1 MSLVS
6 QNSRR
11 RRRRSAKATAQNSS
25 WGEMQAPD
33 APSLSAAMPGPD
45 VPQGPSDLETLQGLC
60 ASEDPGTSVPPT
72 PDEGPTTSKPPTVSE
87 GSIASEQPTVSEGPN
102 TSELPTPIEGPST
115 SGPPAVSEGLNTAV
129 LINAYEGL
137 SPLVS
142 PSASEGSSVS
152 EQPTVTEG
160 LNTSELPLSDEGP
173 STSVLP
179 TTAEGLGI
187 SVSPTPA
194 EGPSTSVLT
203 TVSEGL
209 GISVPPT
216 SSEGLSNL
224 MPPTLSE
231 GPGINVPP
239 PSGEGP
245 STSVPPTT
253 SEGPDTSVLPPSG
266 EGPSTS
272 VPPTTSDGL
281 GISVPPP
288 SSKGQITSVLPSSG
302 KGPITSVPPT
312 DSEGPGASEPPTRGE
327 VPSTSVRRNSGEGP
341 STSGMATAAED
352 PSTSGMLIVAE
363 GPSTSGMAT
372 ATEGQSTSE
381 MLTVGEG
388 PSTFDMAAAAAAAE
402 GPSTSGMLII
412 AEGPSTSGMAPAAE
426 GPSTSEML
434 TVGEGPST
442 FEMAAAAAA
451 EGPSTSGMATAA
463 KGPNTSEMLTVGEGP
478 STFEMA
484 ATAAAAAAEGPSTSG
499 MATAAETPSTSGM
512 LTIAEGPSISEMAA
526 AAECPSTSGMAAAA
540 AGPSTSGMAA
550 AADGPSTSGMLA
562 ASANPAPVL
571 SLGAAVGQTSSKCPI
586 ALPSSCVAR
595 PSSDSKRPK
604 GAEGPMEF
612 QVLRDRENSN
622 SITIMGLGTTQVALT
637 LKPQDPME
645 QNVAELLQFLLVK
658 DQSKYPIRESE
669 MRQYI
674 VKEYRSQFPEILRRA
689 AAHLECIFRFELR
702 ELDPEERTY
711 ILLNKLG
718 PVPFEGLE
726 ENPNGPKMGLLM
738 MILGQILLNGNQAK
752 EAEIWEMLWRMGV
765 QRERRLSIFGNPK
778 RLLSVEFVWQ
788 RYLDYRPITDRTPVE
803 YEFFWGPRSHIETSK
818 MKILKFMAKIYNKD
832 PSDWP
837 EPYNEALEEEAARAY
852 AEGWQALPPF
862 RRPFFEEAAE
872 VASPD
877 FDVSAYPSKYPP
889 HSWPESRMESKS
901 RKLVQLFLLMD
912 STKLPIPKKG
922 ILYYIGRE
930 CSKVFPDL
938 LNRAA
943 RTLNH
948 VYGTEL
954 VVLDPRNHS
963 YTLYN
968 RREMEDTEEIVDSP
982 NRPGNNFLMQV
993 LSFIFIMGNHAR
1005 ESAVWAFLRG
1015 LGVQA
1020 GRKHVITCRYLS
1032 QRYIDSLRVPDSD
1045 PVQYEFVW
1053 GPRARLETSKMKAL
1067 RYVARI
1073 HRKEPQDW
1081 PEQYR
1086 EAMEDEANRA
1096 DAGHR
1101 QFLVHNFR

>member
-11 RRRRSAKATAQNSS
+11 RRRRVAKATAHNSS
-25 WGEMQAPD
+25 WDEMQAPN
-33 APSLSAAMPGPD
+33 APGLPADMPGSD
-45 VPQGPSDLETLQGLC
+45 VPQGPSDSQILQGLC
-60 ASEDPGTSVPPT
+60 ASEGPNTSVLPTSAEGPSTFVPPTISEASSASGQPTVSEGPGTSLLATPSEGLSTSGPPTISKGLCTSVTLAASEGRNTSRPPTSSEEPSTSVPPTPGEGPSTSVQSTPGEGPSTSVPLTATEGLSTSVPATPDEGLSTSVPPTATEGLSTPVPPT
-72 PDEGPTTSKPPTVSE
+72 PDEGP
-87 GSIASEQPTVSEGPN
+87 
-102 TSELPTPIEGPST
+102 ST
-115 SGPPAVSEGLNTAV
+115 SMPATPG
-129 LINAYEGL
+129 
-137 SPLVS
+137 
-142 PSASEGSSVS
+142 
-152 EQPTVTEG
+152 
-160 LNTSELPLSDEGP
+160 EGP

-179 TTAEGLGI
+179 AASDGQSI
-187 SVSPTPA
+187 SLVPTPA
-194 EGPSTSVLT
+194 KGSSTSGPPTATEGLSTSVQPTAGEGLSTSVLPT
-203 TVSEGL
+203 PGEGRSTCVPPTASD
-209 GISVPPT
+209 GSDTSVPPT
-216 SSEGLSNL
+216 
-224 MPPTLSE
+224 P
-231 GPGINVPP
+231 
-239 PSGEGP
+239 GEGP
-245 STSVPPTT
+245 STLVQPTA
-253 SEGPDTSVLPPSG
+253 SDRPGSSVLPNPG
-266 EGPSTS
+266 EGPSTLFSSSAS
-272 VPPTTSDGL
+272 VDRN
-281 GISVPPP
+281 P
-288 SSKGQITSVLPSSG
+288 SKCSIVLPSPRVI
-302 KGPITSVPPT
+302 KASVDS
-312 DSEGPGASEPPTRGE
+312 DSEG
-327 VPSTSVRRNSGEGP
+327 
-341 STSGMATAAED
+341 
-352 PSTSGMLIVAE
+352 
-363 GPSTSGMAT
+363 
-372 ATEGQSTSE
+372 
-381 MLTVGEG
+381 
-388 PSTFDMAAAAAAAE
+388 
-402 GPSTSGMLII
+402 
-412 AEGPSTSGMAPAAE
+412 
-426 GPSTSEML
+426 
-434 TVGEGPST
+434 
-442 FEMAAAAAA
+442 
-451 EGPSTSGMATAA
+451 
-463 KGPNTSEMLTVGEGP
+463 
-478 STFEMA
+478 
-484 ATAAAAAAEGPSTSG
+484 
-499 MATAAETPSTSGM
+499 
-512 LTIAEGPSISEMAA
+512 
-526 AAECPSTSGMAAAA
+526 
-540 AGPSTSGMAA
+540 
-550 AADGPSTSGMLA
+550 
-562 ASANPAPVL
+562 
-571 SLGAAVGQTSSKCPI
+571 
-586 ALPSSCVAR
+586 
-595 PSSDSKRPK
+595 PK
-604 GAEGPMEF
+604 GAEGPIEF
-612 QVLRDRENSN
+612 EVLRDCESPN
-622 SITIMGLGTTQVALT
+622 SITIMGLSTSRVAIT

-669 MRQYI
+669 MREYI
-674 VKEYRSQFPEILRRA
+674 VKEYRNQFPEILRRA

-702 ELDPEERTY
+702 ELDPEAHTY

-726 ENPNGPKMGLLM
+726 ESPNGPKMGLLM
-738 MILGQILLNGNQAK
+738 MILGQIFLNGNQAK

-788 RYLDYRPITDRTPVE
+788 RYLDYRPVTDCKPVE
-803 YEFFWGPRSHIETSK
+803 YEFFWGPRSHLETTK

-832 PSDWP
+832 PMDWP
-837 EPYNEALEEEAARAY
+837 EKYNEALEEDAARAF
-852 AEGWQALPPF
+852 AEGWQALPHF
-862 RRPFFEEAAE
+862 RRPFFEEAAAE

-877 FDVSAYPSKYPP
+877 SEVSSYASKYAP
-889 HSWPESRMESKS
+889 HSWPESRLESKA

-968 RREMEDTEEIVDSP
+968 RREMEETEEIVDSP

-1015 LGVQA
+1015 LGVQS

-1081 PEQYR
+1081 PQQYR

-1096 DAGHR
+1096 DVGHR
-1101 QFLVHNFR
+1101 QFFVHNFR

>member
-11 RRRRSAKATAQNSS
+11 RRRRVAKATAHNSS
-25 WGEMQAPD
+25 WDEMQAPN
-33 APSLSAAMPGPD
+33 APGFPADMPGSD
-45 VPQGPSDLETLQGLC
+45 VPQGPSDSQILQGLC
-60 ASEDPGTSVPPT
+60 AS
-72 PDEGPTTSKPPTVSE
+72 
-87 GSIASEQPTVSEGPN
+87 
-102 TSELPTPIEGPST
+102 
-115 SGPPAVSEGLNTAV
+115 
-129 LINAYEGL
+129 
-137 SPLVS
+137 
-142 PSASEGSSVS
+142 
-152 EQPTVTEG
+152 
-160 LNTSELPLSDEGP
+160 EGP

-179 TTAEGLGI
+179 TSAEGPSTFVPPTI
-187 SVSPTPA
+187 SEASSASGQPTVSEGPGTSLLATPSEGLSTSGPPTISKGLCTSVTLAASEGRNTSRPPTSSEEPSTSVTSVVPTPDEGPSTSVTSVPPTA
-194 EGPSTSVLT
+194 TEGLSTPVPPTPDEGPSTSMPATPGEGRSTSMLPAASDGQSISLVPTPGKGSSTSGPPTATEGLSTSVQPTAGEGQSTSVTSVPPTPGEGLSTSVPPTATEGLSTSVPPTPGEGPSTSVL
-203 TVSEGL
+203 
-209 GISVPPT
+209 PT
-216 SSEGLSNL
+216 
-224 MPPTLSE
+224 P
-231 GPGINVPP
+231 
-239 PSGEGP
+239 GEGR
-245 STSVPPTT
+245 STSVPPTA
-253 SEGPDTSVLPPSG
+253 SDGSDTSVPPTPG
-266 EGPSTS
+266 EGPSTL
-272 VPPTTSDGL
+272 VQPTASDRPG
-281 GISVPPP
+281 S
-288 SSKGQITSVLPSSG
+288 SVLPN
-302 KGPITSVPPT
+302 P
-312 DSEGPGASEPPTRGE
+312 
-327 VPSTSVRRNSGEGP
+327 GEGP
-341 STSGMATAAED
+341 STLFSC
-352 PSTSGMLIVAE
+352 S
-363 GPSTSGMAT
+363 
-372 ATEGQSTSE
+372 
-381 MLTVGEG
+381 
-388 PSTFDMAAAAAAAE
+388 
-402 GPSTSGMLII
+402 
-412 AEGPSTSGMAPAAE
+412 
-426 GPSTSEML
+426 
-434 TVGEGPST
+434 
-442 FEMAAAAAA
+442 
-451 EGPSTSGMATAA
+451 
-463 KGPNTSEMLTVGEGP
+463 
-478 STFEMA
+478 
-484 ATAAAAAAEGPSTSG
+484 
-499 MATAAETPSTSGM
+499 
-512 LTIAEGPSISEMAA
+512 
-526 AAECPSTSGMAAAA
+526 
-540 AGPSTSGMAA
+540 
-550 AADGPSTSGMLA
+550 
-562 ASANPAPVL
+562 ASVDRNP
-571 SLGAAVGQTSSKCPI
+571 SKCSI
-586 ALPSSCVAR
+586 VLPSPRVTKASVD
-595 PSSDSKRPK
+595 SDSEGPK
-604 GAEGPMEF
+604 GAEGPIEF
-612 QVLRDRENSN
+612 EVLRDCESPN
-622 SITIMGLGTTQVALT
+622 SITIMGLSTSRVAIT

-669 MRQYI
+669 MREYI
-674 VKEYRSQFPEILRRA
+674 VKEYRNQFPEILRRA

-702 ELDPEERTY
+702 ELDPEAHTY

-726 ENPNGPKMGLLM
+726 ESPNGPKMGLLM
-738 MILGQILLNGNQAK
+738 MILGQIFLNGNQAK

-788 RYLDYRPITDRTPVE
+788 RYLDYRPVTDCKPVE
-803 YEFFWGPRSHIETSK
+803 YEFFWGPRSHLETTK

-832 PSDWP
+832 PMDWP
-837 EPYNEALEEEAARAY
+837 EQYNEALEEDAARAF
-852 AEGWQALPPF
+852 AEGWQAIPHF
-862 RRPFFEEAAE
+862 RRPFFEEAAAE

-877 FDVSAYPSKYPP
+877 SEVSSYSSKYAP
-889 HSWPESRMESKS
+889 HSWPESRLESKA

-968 RREMEDTEEIVDSP
+968 RREMEETEEIVDSP

-1015 LGVQA
+1015 LGVQS

-1081 PEQYR
+1081 PQQYR

-1096 DAGHR
+1096 DVGHR
-1101 QFLVHNFR
+1101 QFFVHNFR

>member
-11 RRRRSAKATAQNSS
+11 RRRRGAKATAHNS
-25 WGEMQAPD
+25 EIQAPN
-33 APSLSAAMPGPD
+33 APGLPGDVAGSD
-45 VPQGPSDLETLQGLC
+45 VPQGSIDSQILQGLC
-60 ASEDPGTSVPPT
+60 ASEGPSTSVLPTSAEGPSTFVPPNISEASSASGQPTVSEGTGTSVLPTPSEGLSTSGPPTMSKGLCTSVTLAASEGQNTSRLPTSSEEPSTSLPPTVSERPSTSVPPTPGEGTSTSVPPTAFEGPSTSVVSTVSDGPSTSVPPTPGEEASTSVSLTATEGLSISVPATPDEGLSTSVPPNVPEGLSTSVPPT
-72 PDEGPTTSKPPTVSE
+72 PDEGP
-87 GSIASEQPTVSEGPN
+87 
-102 TSELPTPIEGPST
+102 ST
-115 SGPPAVSEGLNTAV
+115 SVPA
-129 LINAYEGL
+129 
-137 SPLVS
+137 
-142 PSASEGSSVS
+142 
-152 EQPTVTEG
+152 
-160 LNTSELPLSDEGP
+160 TSNEGP

-179 TTAEGLGI
+179 AASDKQSTSL
-187 SVSPTPA
+187 VPTFSK
-194 EGPSTSVLT
+194 GSSTSVLPT
-203 TVSEGL
+203 ATEGL
-209 GISVPPT
+209 STSVQPTPGEGLSISVPPT
-216 SSEGLSNL
+216 PGEGLSISV
-224 MPPTLSE
+224 PPTPGEGLSTS
-231 GPGINVPP
+231 VPP
-239 PSGEGP
+239 TATDGP
-245 STSVPPTT
+245 STSVPPTP
-253 SEGPDTSVLPPSG
+253 SEGPSNSVPPTASEGPSSSVITVPPTPG
-266 EGPSTS
+266 EGPSTL
-272 VPPTTSDGL
+272 VQPTASNGP
-281 GISVPPP
+281 GS
-288 SSKGQITSVLPSSG
+288 SVLPT
-302 KGPITSVPPT
+302 P
-312 DSEGPGASEPPTRGE
+312 
-327 VPSTSVRRNSGEGP
+327 GEGP
-341 STSGMATAAED
+341 STLFS
-352 PSTSGMLIVAE
+352 SS
-363 GPSTSGMAT
+363 
-372 ATEGQSTSE
+372 
-381 MLTVGEG
+381 
-388 PSTFDMAAAAAAAE
+388 
-402 GPSTSGMLII
+402 
-412 AEGPSTSGMAPAAE
+412 
-426 GPSTSEML
+426 
-434 TVGEGPST
+434 
-442 FEMAAAAAA
+442 
-451 EGPSTSGMATAA
+451 
-463 KGPNTSEMLTVGEGP
+463 
-478 STFEMA
+478 
-484 ATAAAAAAEGPSTSG
+484 
-499 MATAAETPSTSGM
+499 
-512 LTIAEGPSISEMAA
+512 
-526 AAECPSTSGMAAAA
+526 
-540 AGPSTSGMAA
+540 
-550 AADGPSTSGMLA
+550 
-562 ASANPAPVL
+562 ASMDRNP
-571 SLGAAVGQTSSKCPI
+571 SKCSVV
-586 ALPSSCVAR
+586 LPSPGESKASVD
-595 PSSDSKRPK
+595 SDSECPK
-604 GAEGPMEF
+604 GAEGPIEF
-612 QVLRDRENSN
+612 QVLRDCESPN
-622 SITIMGLGTTQVALT
+622 SITIMGLSTSRVAIT

-669 MRQYI
+669 MREYI
-674 VKEYRSQFPEILRRA
+674 VKEYRNQFPEILRRA

-702 ELDPEERTY
+702 ELDPEAHTY

-726 ENPNGPKMGLLM
+726 ESPNGPKMGLLM
-738 MILGQILLNGNQAK
+738 MILGQIFLNGNQAK

-788 RYLDYRPITDRTPVE
+788 RYLDYRPVSDCKPVE
-803 YEFFWGPRSHIETSK
+803 YEFFWGPRSHIETTK

-832 PSDWP
+832 PMDWP
-837 EPYNEALEEEAARAY
+837 EQYNEALEEDAARAF
-852 AEGWQALPPF
+852 AEGWQALPHF
-862 RRPFFEEAAE
+862 RRPFFEEVAGE

-877 FDVSAYPSKYPP
+877 SEVSNYSSKYPP
-889 HSWPESRMESKS
+889 HSWPESRLESKA

-968 RREMEDTEEIVDSP
+968 RREMEETEEIVDSP

-1015 LGVQA
+1015 LGVQS

-1081 PEQYR
+1081 PQQYR

-1096 DAGHR
+1096 DIGHR
-1101 QFLVHNFR
+1101 QFFVHNFR

>member
-11 RRRRSAKATAQNSS
+11 RRRRGAKATAHNS
-25 WGEMQAPD
+25 EIQAPN
-33 APSLSAAMPGPD
+33 APGLPGDVPGSD
-45 VPQGPSDLETLQGLC
+45 VPQGPIDSQILQGLC
-60 ASEDPGTSVPPT
+60 AS
-72 PDEGPTTSKPPTVSE
+72 
-87 GSIASEQPTVSEGPN
+87 
-102 TSELPTPIEGPST
+102 
-115 SGPPAVSEGLNTAV
+115 
-129 LINAYEGL
+129 
-137 SPLVS
+137 
-142 PSASEGSSVS
+142 
-152 EQPTVTEG
+152 
-160 LNTSELPLSDEGP
+160 EGP

-179 TTAEGLGI
+179 TSAEGPSTFVPPTI
-187 SVSPTPA
+187 SEASSASGQPTVSEGTGTSVLPTPCEGLSTSGPPTMSKGLCTSVTLA
-194 EGPSTSVLT
+194 ASEGQNTSRPPTSSEKPSTSLPPTVSERRSTSVPPTPGEGTSTSVPPTAFEGPSTSVA
-203 TVSEGL
+203 S
-209 GISVPPT
+209 
-216 SSEGLSNL
+216 
-224 MPPTLSE
+224 TLA
-231 GPGINVPP
+231 
-239 PSGEGP
+239 EGP
-245 STSVPPTT
+245 STSVPPTPGEEAST
-253 SEGPDTSVLPPSG
+253 SVPLTATEGLNISVPATPDEGLSTSVLPTVPEGLSTSVPSTPNEGPSTSVLPAASDKQSTSLVPTLSKGSSTSVLPTATEGLRTSVQPTPGEGLSTSVPPTPG

-272 VPPTTSDGL
+272 VLPTASDGQ
-281 GISVPPP
+281 STSFVPTP
-288 SSKGQITSVLPSSG
+288 SKGSS
-302 KGPITSVPPT
+302 TSVPPT
-312 DSEGPGASEPPTRGE
+312 TTEGL
-327 VPSTSVRRNSGEGP
+327 STSVQPTPGEGTSTSVPPTPGEGLCTSVPPTATEGLSATVPPIPGEGP
-341 STSGMATAAED
+341 STLVQ
-352 PSTSGMLIVAE
+352 PTSSN
-363 GPSTSGMAT
+363 GPGSSVLPTP
-372 ATEGQSTSE
+372 
-381 MLTVGEG
+381 GEG
-388 PSTFDMAAAAAAAE
+388 PSTLF
-402 GPSTSGMLII
+402 SS
-412 AEGPSTSGMAPAAE
+412 
-426 GPSTSEML
+426 
-434 TVGEGPST
+434 
-442 FEMAAAAAA
+442 
-451 EGPSTSGMATAA
+451 
-463 KGPNTSEMLTVGEGP
+463 N
-478 STFEMA
+478 
-484 ATAAAAAAEGPSTSG
+484 
-499 MATAAETPSTSGM
+499 
-512 LTIAEGPSISEMAA
+512 
-526 AAECPSTSGMAAAA
+526 
-540 AGPSTSGMAA
+540 
-550 AADGPSTSGMLA
+550 
-562 ASANPAPVL
+562 ASMDRNP
-571 SLGAAVGQTSSKCPI
+571 SKCSVV
-586 ALPSSCVAR
+586 LPSPGESKASVD
-595 PSSDSKRPK
+595 SDSEGPK
-604 GAEGPMEF
+604 GAEGPIEF
-612 QVLRDRENSN
+612 QVLRDCESPN
-622 SITIMGLGTTQVALT
+622 SITIMGLSTSRVAIT
-637 LKPQDPME
+637 LKPQDPIE

-669 MRQYI
+669 MREYI
-674 VKEYRSQFPEILRRA
+674 VKEYRNQFPEILRRA

-702 ELDPEERTY
+702 ELDPEAHTY

-726 ENPNGPKMGLLM
+726 ESPNGPKMGLLM
-738 MILGQILLNGNQAK
+738 MILGQIFLNGNQAK

-788 RYLDYRPITDRTPVE
+788 RYLDYRPVTDCKPVE
-803 YEFFWGPRSHIETSK
+803 YEFFWGPRSHIETTK

-832 PSDWP
+832 PMDWP
-837 EPYNEALEEEAARAY
+837 EQYNEALEEDAARAF
-852 AEGWQALPPF
+852 AEGWQALPHF
-862 RRPFFEEAAE
+862 RRPFFEEVAGE

-877 FDVSAYPSKYPP
+877 SEVSNYSSKYPP
-889 HSWPESRMESKS
+889 HSWPESRLESKA

-968 RREMEDTEEIVDSP
+968 RREMEETEEIVDSP

-1015 LGVQA
+1015 LGVQS

-1081 PEQYR
+1081 PQQYR

-1096 DAGHR
+1096 DVGHR
-1101 QFLVHNFR
+1101 QFFVHNFR

>member
-11 RRRRSAKATAQNSS
+11 RRRRGAKATAHNS
-25 WGEMQAPD
+25 EIQAPN
-33 APSLSAAMPGPD
+33 APGLPGDVPGSD
-45 VPQGPSDLETLQGLC
+45 VPQGPIDSQILQGLC
-60 ASEDPGTSVPPT
+60 AS
-72 PDEGPTTSKPPTVSE
+72 
-87 GSIASEQPTVSEGPN
+87 
-102 TSELPTPIEGPST
+102 
-115 SGPPAVSEGLNTAV
+115 
-129 LINAYEGL
+129 
-137 SPLVS
+137 
-142 PSASEGSSVS
+142 
-152 EQPTVTEG
+152 
-160 LNTSELPLSDEGP
+160 EGP

-179 TTAEGLGI
+179 TSAEGPSTFVPPTI
-187 SVSPTPA
+187 SEASSASGQPTVSEGTGTSVLPTPCEGLSTSGPPTMSKGLCTSVTLA
-194 EGPSTSVLT
+194 ASEGQNTSRPPTSSKKPSTSLPPTVSERRSTSVPPTPGEGTSTSVPPTAFEGPSTSVA
-203 TVSEGL
+203 S
-209 GISVPPT
+209 
-216 SSEGLSNL
+216 
-224 MPPTLSE
+224 TLA
-231 GPGINVPP
+231 
-239 PSGEGP
+239 EGP
-245 STSVPPTT
+245 STSVPPNPGEEAST
-253 SEGPDTSVLPPSG
+253 SVPLTATEGLNISVPATPDEGLSTSVLPTRLSTSVLPTVPEGLSTSVPSTPNEGPSTSVLPAASDKQSTSLVPTLSKGSSTSVLPTTTEGLRTSVQPTPGEGLSTSVPPIATEGPSTSNTSVPPTASEGLSTSMATPG

-272 VPPTTSDGL
+272 VLLTPTPGEGTS
-281 GISVPPP
+281 
-288 SSKGQITSVLPSSG
+288 
-302 KGPITSVPPT
+302 TSVPPT
-312 DSEGPGASEPPTRGE
+312 PGEGLATVPPI
-327 VPSTSVRRNSGEGP
+327 PGEGP
-341 STSGMATAAED
+341 STLVQ
-352 PSTSGMLIVAE
+352 PTSSN
-363 GPSTSGMAT
+363 GPGSSVLPTP
-372 ATEGQSTSE
+372 
-381 MLTVGEG
+381 GEG
-388 PSTFDMAAAAAAAE
+388 PSTLF
-402 GPSTSGMLII
+402 SS
-412 AEGPSTSGMAPAAE
+412 
-426 GPSTSEML
+426 
-434 TVGEGPST
+434 
-442 FEMAAAAAA
+442 
-451 EGPSTSGMATAA
+451 
-463 KGPNTSEMLTVGEGP
+463 N
-478 STFEMA
+478 
-484 ATAAAAAAEGPSTSG
+484 
-499 MATAAETPSTSGM
+499 
-512 LTIAEGPSISEMAA
+512 
-526 AAECPSTSGMAAAA
+526 
-540 AGPSTSGMAA
+540 
-550 AADGPSTSGMLA
+550 
-562 ASANPAPVL
+562 ASMDRNP
-571 SLGAAVGQTSSKCPI
+571 SKCSVV
-586 ALPSSCVAR
+586 LPSPGESKASVD
-595 PSSDSKRPK
+595 SDSEGPK
-604 GAEGPMEF
+604 GAEGPIEF
-612 QVLRDRENSN
+612 QVLRDCESPN
-622 SITIMGLGTTQVALT
+622 SITIMGLSTSRVAIT
-637 LKPQDPME
+637 LKPQDPIE

-669 MRQYI
+669 MREYI
-674 VKEYRSQFPEILRRA
+674 VKEYRNQFPEILRRA

-702 ELDPEERTY
+702 ELDPEAHTY

-726 ENPNGPKMGLLM
+726 ESPNGPKMGLLM
-738 MILGQILLNGNQAK
+738 MILGQIFLNGNQAK

-788 RYLDYRPITDRTPVE
+788 RYLDYRPVTDCKPVE
-803 YEFFWGPRSHIETSK
+803 YEFFWGPRSHIETTK

-832 PSDWP
+832 PMDWP
-837 EPYNEALEEEAARAY
+837 EQYNEALEEDAARAF
-852 AEGWQALPPF
+852 AEGWQALPHF
-862 RRPFFEEAAE
+862 RRPFFEEVAGE

-877 FDVSAYPSKYPP
+877 SEVSNYSSKYPP
-889 HSWPESRMESKS
+889 HSWPESRLESKA

-968 RREMEDTEEIVDSP
+968 RREMEETEEIVDSP

-1015 LGVQA
+1015 LGVQS

-1081 PEQYR
+1081 PQQYR

-1096 DAGHR
+1096 DVGHR
-1101 QFLVHNFR
+1101 QFFVHNFR

>member
-412 AEGPSTSGMAPAAE
+412 AEGPST
-426 GPSTSEML
+426 L
-434 TVGEGPST
+434 
-442 FEMAAAAAA
+442 
-451 EGPSTSGMATAA
+451 
-463 KGPNTSEMLTVGEGP
+463 
-478 STFEMA
+478 
-484 ATAAAAAAEGPSTSG
+484 
-499 MATAAETPSTSGM
+499 
-512 LTIAEGPSISEMAA
+512 
-526 AAECPSTSGMAAAA
+526 
-540 AGPSTSGMAA
+540 
-550 AADGPSTSGMLA
+550 
-562 ASANPAPVL
+562 L

>member
-11 RRRRSAKATAQNSS
+11 RRRRVAKATAHNSS
-25 WGEMQAPD
+25 WGEMQAPN
-33 APSLSAAMPGPD
+33 APGLPADVPGSD
-45 VPQGPSDLETLQGLC
+45 VPQGPSDSQILQGLC
-60 ASEDPGTSVPPT
+60 AS
-72 PDEGPTTSKPPTVSE
+72 
-87 GSIASEQPTVSEGPN
+87 
-102 TSELPTPIEGPST
+102 
-115 SGPPAVSEGLNTAV
+115 
-129 LINAYEGL
+129 
-137 SPLVS
+137 
-142 PSASEGSSVS
+142 
-152 EQPTVTEG
+152 
-160 LNTSELPLSDEGP
+160 EGP

-179 TTAEGLGI
+179 TSAEGPSTFVPPTI
-187 SVSPTPA
+187 SEASSASGQPTISEGPGTSVLPTPSEGLSTSGPPTISKGLCTSVTLA
-194 EGPSTSVLT
+194 ASEGRNTSRPTSVLPAASDGQSISLVPTRGKGSSTSVPPPTSVQPTAGEGSSTSVPPTPGGGLSTSVTSVPPTATEDLSTSVPPTPGEGPSTSVLPIPG
-203 TVSEGL
+203 EGL
-209 GISVPPT
+209 
-216 SSEGLSNL
+216 
-224 MPPTLSE
+224 
-231 GPGINVPP
+231 
-239 PSGEGP
+239 
-245 STSVPPTT
+245 STSVPPTA
-253 SEGPDTSVLPPSG
+253 SDGSDTSVPPTPGEGASTLVQPTAPDGPGSSVLPNPG
-266 EGPSTS
+266 EGPSTLFSSSAS
-272 VPPTTSDGL
+272 VDRN
-281 GISVPPP
+281 P
-288 SSKGQITSVLPSSG
+288 SKCSLVLPSPRVT
-302 KGPITSVPPT
+302 KASVDS
-312 DSEGPGASEPPTRGE
+312 DSEG
-327 VPSTSVRRNSGEGP
+327 
-341 STSGMATAAED
+341 
-352 PSTSGMLIVAE
+352 
-363 GPSTSGMAT
+363 
-372 ATEGQSTSE
+372 
-381 MLTVGEG
+381 
-388 PSTFDMAAAAAAAE
+388 
-402 GPSTSGMLII
+402 
-412 AEGPSTSGMAPAAE
+412 
-426 GPSTSEML
+426 
-434 TVGEGPST
+434 
-442 FEMAAAAAA
+442 
-451 EGPSTSGMATAA
+451 
-463 KGPNTSEMLTVGEGP
+463 
-478 STFEMA
+478 
-484 ATAAAAAAEGPSTSG
+484 
-499 MATAAETPSTSGM
+499 
-512 LTIAEGPSISEMAA
+512 
-526 AAECPSTSGMAAAA
+526 
-540 AGPSTSGMAA
+540 
-550 AADGPSTSGMLA
+550 
-562 ASANPAPVL
+562 
-571 SLGAAVGQTSSKCPI
+571 
-586 ALPSSCVAR
+586 
-595 PSSDSKRPK
+595 PK
-604 GAEGPMEF
+604 GAEGPIEF
-612 QVLRDRENSN
+612 EVLRDCESPN
-622 SITIMGLGTTQVALT
+622 SISIMGLNTSRVAIT

-669 MRQYI
+669 MREYI
-674 VKEYRSQFPEILRRA
+674 VKEYRNQFPEILRRA

-702 ELDPEERTY
+702 ELDPEAHTY

-726 ENPNGPKMGLLM
+726 ESPNGPKMGLLM
-738 MILGQILLNGNQAK
+738 MILGQIFLNGNQAK

-788 RYLDYRPITDRTPVE
+788 RYLDYRPVTDCKPVE
-803 YEFFWGPRSHIETSK
+803 YEFFWGPRSHLETTK

-832 PSDWP
+832 PMDWP
-837 EPYNEALEEEAARAY
+837 EKYNEALEEDAARAF
-852 AEGWQALPPF
+852 AEGWQALPHF
-862 RRPFFEEAAE
+862 RRPFFEEAAAE

-877 FDVSAYPSKYPP
+877 SEVSSYSSKYAP
-889 HSWPESRMESKS
+889 HSWPESRLESKA

-968 RREMEDTEEIVDSP
+968 RREMEETEEIVDSP

-1081 PEQYR
+1081 PQQYR

-1096 DAGHR
+1096 DVGHR
-1101 QFLVHNFR
+1101 QIFVHNFR

>member
-11 RRRRSAKATAQNSS
+11 RRRRGAKATAHNS
-25 WGEMQAPD
+25 EIQVPNAPG
-33 APSLSAAMPGPD
+33 LPGDVPGSD
-45 VPQGPSDLETLQGLC
+45 VPQGPIDSQILQGLC
-60 ASEDPGTSVPPT
+60 ASEGPNTSVLPTSAEGPSTFVPPTISEASSASGQPTVCEGPGTSVLLTLSEGLSTSGPPTMSKGLCTSVTLAALEGQNTSRPPTSSEEPSTSLPPTVSERPSTSVPPTPGEGTSTSVLPTAFEGPSTSVVSTLAEGPSTSVPPTPGEEASTSVPLTVPEGLSTSVPPT
-72 PDEGPTTSKPPTVSE
+72 PDEGPSTSATSVLPTATEGLSTSVISVPPIPGEGLSTSVPPTPSE
-87 GSIASEQPTVSEGPN
+87 GLSTSVPPTASEGP
-102 TSELPTPIEGPST
+102 SSSVLPTPGEGKST
-115 SGPPAVSEGLNTAV
+115 SVPPT
-129 LINAYEGL
+129 
-137 SPLVS
+137 
-142 PSASEGSSVS
+142 
-152 EQPTVTEG
+152 
-160 LNTSELPLSDEGP
+160 GP

-179 TTAEGLGI
+179 TASDGQST
-187 SVSPTPA
+187 SFVPTPSK
-194 EGPSTSVLT
+194 GSSTSVPPIT
-203 TVSEGL
+203 T
-209 GISVPPT
+209 
-216 SSEGLSNL
+216 EGLSTSVQ
-224 MPPTLSE
+224 PT
-231 GPGINVPP
+231 P
-239 PSGEGP
+239 GEGP
-245 STSVPPTT
+245 STSVPPT
-253 SEGPDTSVLPPSG
+253 PG
-266 EGPSTS
+266 EGLSTS
-272 VPPTTSDGL
+272 VSP
-281 GISVPPP
+281 
-288 SSKGQITSVLPSSG
+288 
-302 KGPITSVPPT
+302 
-312 DSEGPGASEPPTRGE
+312 
-327 VPSTSVRRNSGEGP
+327 
-341 STSGMATAAED
+341 
-352 PSTSGMLIVAE
+352 
-363 GPSTSGMAT
+363 T
-372 ATEGQSTSE
+372 ATEGLST
-381 MLTVGEG
+381 TVPPTPGEG
-388 PSTFDMAAAAAAAE
+388 LSILVQPTASNGPGSSVLPTPYESPSALF
-402 GPSTSGMLII
+402 SS
-412 AEGPSTSGMAPAAE
+412 S
-426 GPSTSEML
+426 
-434 TVGEGPST
+434 
-442 FEMAAAAAA
+442 
-451 EGPSTSGMATAA
+451 
-463 KGPNTSEMLTVGEGP
+463 
-478 STFEMA
+478 
-484 ATAAAAAAEGPSTSG
+484 
-499 MATAAETPSTSGM
+499 
-512 LTIAEGPSISEMAA
+512 
-526 AAECPSTSGMAAAA
+526 
-540 AGPSTSGMAA
+540 
-550 AADGPSTSGMLA
+550 
-562 ASANPAPVL
+562 ASMNRNP
-571 SLGAAVGQTSSKCPI
+571 SKCSVV
-586 ALPSSCVAR
+586 LPSPGESKASVD
-595 PSSDSKRPK
+595 SDSEGPK
-604 GAEGPMEF
+604 GAEGPIEF
-612 QVLRDRENSN
+612 QVLRDCESPN
-622 SITIMGLGTTQVALT
+622 SITIMGLSTSRVAIT

-669 MRQYI
+669 MREYI
-674 VKEYRSQFPEILRRA
+674 VKEYRNQFPEILRRA

-702 ELDPEERTY
+702 ELDPEAHTY

-726 ENPNGPKMGLLM
+726 ESPNGPKMGLLM
-738 MILGQILLNGNQAK
+738 MILGQIFLNGNQAK

-788 RYLDYRPITDRTPVE
+788 RYLDYRPVTDCKPVE
-803 YEFFWGPRSHIETSK
+803 YEFFWGPRSHIETTK

-832 PSDWP
+832 PMDWP
-837 EPYNEALEEEAARAY
+837 EQYNEALEEDAARAF
-852 AEGWQALPPF
+852 AEGWQALPHF
-862 RRPFFEEAAE
+862 RRPFFEEVAGE

-877 FDVSAYPSKYPP
+877 SEVSNYSSKYPP
-889 HSWPESRMESKS
+889 HSWPESRLESKA

-968 RREMEDTEEIVDSP
+968 RREMEETEEIVDSP

-1015 LGVQA
+1015 LGVQS

-1081 PEQYR
+1081 PQQYR

-1096 DAGHR
+1096 DVGHR
-1101 QFLVHNFR
+1101 QFFVHNFR

>member
-11 RRRRSAKATAQNSS
+11 RRRRSAKAPN
-25 WGEMQAPD
+25 APGL
-33 APSLSAAMPGPD
+33 PAAMPGPD
-45 VPQGPSDLETLQGLC
+45 VPQDPSDPQILPGLC
-60 ASEDPGTSVPPT
+60 ASKGPG
-72 PDEGPTTSKPPTVSE
+72 
-87 GSIASEQPTVSEGPN
+87 
-102 TSELPTPIEGPST
+102 
-115 SGPPAVSEGLNTAV
+115 
-129 LINAYEGL
+129 
-137 SPLVS
+137 
-142 PSASEGSSVS
+142 
-152 EQPTVTEG
+152 
-160 LNTSELPLSDEGP
+160 
-173 STSVLP
+173 TSVLP
-179 TTAEGLGI
+179 TPE
-187 SVSPTPA
+187 
-194 EGPSTSVLT
+194 
-203 TVSEGL
+203 
-209 GISVPPT
+209 
-216 SSEGLSNL
+216 
-224 MPPTLSE
+224 
-231 GPGINVPP
+231 
-239 PSGEGP
+239 EGP
-245 STSVPPTT
+245 STSVPPTASEGSSSSGELT
-253 SEGPDTSVLPPSG
+253 ISEGLNTSELPTPSEEPSTSGPPTVSAGPCTAVSVTALEGPSTPVLPTVSEGSKASEHPTASEGPNISELCLSDEGPSTSAQLTPGEGLSTSVPPTFSEESGISVPTSVPHTVSEGPGIIVSLPSNEVPGISVLPIASEGLGINVPPTSSEGPNTSVPLIISEEPGMAVPPPSGEELSTSMPLTTSEESGVNTPPTSIEELSTSVPPTACEGPTEGESTSVQPTPGEDPSASVLASASEGLGTCGLLPCG

-272 VPPTTSDGL
+272 TQCPL
-281 GISVPPP
+281 
-288 SSKGQITSVLPSSG
+288 
-302 KGPITSVPPT
+302 
-312 DSEGPGASEPPTRGE
+312 
-327 VPSTSVRRNSGEGP
+327 GEGP
-341 STSGMATAAED
+341 STSQM
-352 PSTSGMLIVAE
+352 P
-363 GPSTSGMAT
+363 
-372 ATEGQSTSE
+372 
-381 MLTVGEG
+381 
-388 PSTFDMAAAAAAAE
+388 
-402 GPSTSGMLII
+402 
-412 AEGPSTSGMAPAAE
+412 
-426 GPSTSEML
+426 
-434 TVGEGPST
+434 
-442 FEMAAAAAA
+442 
-451 EGPSTSGMATAA
+451 
-463 KGPNTSEMLTVGEGP
+463 
-478 STFEMA
+478 
-484 ATAAAAAAEGPSTSG
+484 
-499 MATAAETPSTSGM
+499 
-512 LTIAEGPSISEMAA
+512 
-526 AAECPSTSGMAAAA
+526 AAA
-540 AGPSTSGMAA
+540 AGASACEIPAA
-550 AADGPSTSGMLA
+550 AENPAALLRSSASAGPS
-562 ASANPAPVL
+562 ASECA
-571 SLGAAVGQTSSKCPI
+571 I
-586 ALPSSCVAR
+586 ALASSASV
-595 PSSDSKRPK
+595 RPK

-612 QVLRDRENSN
+612 QVLRDSENAN
-622 SITIMGLGTTQVALT
+622 SITIMGLGTAQVALT

-702 ELDPEERTY
+702 ELDPEEHTY

-726 ENPNGPKMGLLM
+726 DSPNGPKMGLLM
-738 MILGQILLNGNQAK
+738 MILGQIFLNGNQAR
-752 EAEIWEMLWRMGV
+752 EADIWEMLWRMGV

-788 RYLDYRPITDRTPVE
+788 RYLDYRPITDCTPVE
-803 YEFFWGPRSHIETSK
+803 YEFFWGPRSHLETTK

-832 PSDWP
+832 PMDWP
-837 EPYNEALEEEAARAY
+837 EQYNEALEEDAIRAAADD
-852 AEGWQALPPF
+852 WQAVPHF
-862 RRPFFEEAAE
+862 RRPFFEE
-872 VASPD
+872 VSPELLLPG
-877 FDVSAYPSKYPP
+877 YPSKYPP
-889 HSWPESRMESKS
+889 HSWPESRLESKS

-1015 LGVQA
+1015 LGVQN

-1045 PVQYEFVW
+1045 PVQYDFVW

-1096 DAGHR
+1096 DVGHR
-1101 QFLVHNFR
+1101 QLLVQNLR

>member
-11 RRRRSAKATAQNSS
+11 RRRRVAKATAHNSS
-25 WGEMQAPD
+25 WGEMQAPN
-33 APSLSAAMPGPD
+33 APGLPADVPGSD
-45 VPQGPSDLETLQGLC
+45 VPQGPSDSQILQGLC
-60 ASEDPGTSVPPT
+60 AS
-72 PDEGPTTSKPPTVSE
+72 
-87 GSIASEQPTVSEGPN
+87 
-102 TSELPTPIEGPST
+102 
-115 SGPPAVSEGLNTAV
+115 
-129 LINAYEGL
+129 
-137 SPLVS
+137 
-142 PSASEGSSVS
+142 
-152 EQPTVTEG
+152 
-160 LNTSELPLSDEGP
+160 EGP

-179 TTAEGLGI
+179 TSAEGPSTFVPPTI
-187 SVSPTPA
+187 SEASSASGQPTIS
-194 EGPSTSVLT
+194 EGPSTSVLPT
-203 TVSEGL
+203 PGEGLSTSEPPTISKGLCTSVTLAASEGRNT
-209 GISVPPT
+209 SRPPT
-216 SSEGLSNL
+216 SSEEPSTSV
-224 MPPTLSE
+224 PPTASEVPSTSLPPTPGKGTSTSVPPTAYEGPSTSVVPTPDEGPSTSVPPTPGE
-231 GPGINVPP
+231 GPGTSVPLTATEGLSTSVPATPDEGPSTSVPP
-239 PSGEGP
+239 TATEGLSTPVPPTRDEGPSTSVPATPGEGPSTSVLPAASDGQSISLVPTPGKGSSTSVPPTATEGLSTSVQPTAGEGP
-245 STSVPPTT
+245 STSVPPTPGGGL
-253 SEGPDTSVLPPSG
+253 STSVPPTATEDLSTSVPPTPG

-272 VPPTTSDGL
+272 VLPTPGEGL
-281 GISVPPP
+281 S
-288 SSKGQITSVLPSSG
+288 
-302 KGPITSVPPT
+302 TSVPPT
-312 DSEGPGASEPPTRGE
+312 ASDGSDTSVPPT
-327 VPSTSVRRNSGEGP
+327 PGEGP
-341 STSGMATAAED
+341 STLVQPTAPD
-352 PSTSGMLIVAE
+352 
-363 GPSTSGMAT
+363 GPGSSV
-372 ATEGQSTSE
+372 
-381 MLTVGEG
+381 LPNPGEG
-388 PSTFDMAAAAAAAE
+388 PSTLF
-402 GPSTSGMLII
+402 SS
-412 AEGPSTSGMAPAAE
+412 S
-426 GPSTSEML
+426 
-434 TVGEGPST
+434 
-442 FEMAAAAAA
+442 
-451 EGPSTSGMATAA
+451 
-463 KGPNTSEMLTVGEGP
+463 
-478 STFEMA
+478 
-484 ATAAAAAAEGPSTSG
+484 
-499 MATAAETPSTSGM
+499 
-512 LTIAEGPSISEMAA
+512 
-526 AAECPSTSGMAAAA
+526 
-540 AGPSTSGMAA
+540 
-550 AADGPSTSGMLA
+550 
-562 ASANPAPVL
+562 ASVDRNP
-571 SLGAAVGQTSSKCPI
+571 SKCS
-586 ALPSSCVAR
+586 LVSPSPRVTKASVD
-595 PSSDSKRPK
+595 SDSEGPK
-604 GAEGPMEF
+604 GAEGPIEF
-612 QVLRDRENSN
+612 EVLRDCESPN
-622 SITIMGLGTTQVALT
+622 SISIMGLNTSRVAIT

-669 MRQYI
+669 MREYV
-674 VKEYRSQFPEILRRA
+674 VKEYRNQFPEILRRA

-702 ELDPEERTY
+702 ELDPEAHTY

-718 PVPFEGLE
+718 PVPFDGLE
-726 ENPNGPKMGLLM
+726 ESPNGPKMGLLM
-738 MILGQILLNGNQAK
+738 MILGQIFLNGNQAK

-788 RYLDYRPITDRTPVE
+788 RYLDYRPVTDCKPVE
-803 YEFFWGPRSHIETSK
+803 YEFFWGPRSHLETTK

-832 PSDWP
+832 PMDWP
-837 EPYNEALEEEAARAY
+837 EKYNEALEEDAARAF
-852 AEGWQALPPF
+852 AEGWQALPHF
-862 RRPFFEEAAE
+862 RRPFFEEAAAE

-877 FDVSAYPSKYPP
+877 SEVSSYSSKYAP
-889 HSWPESRMESKS
+889 HSWPESRLESKA

-968 RREMEDTEEIVDSP
+968 RREMEETEEIVDSP

-1081 PEQYR
+1081 PQQYR

-1096 DAGHR
+1096 DVGHR
-1101 QFLVHNFR
+1101 QIFVHNFR